1 MSLSFASA
9 IFWVAVALCAVA
21 EIAIVR
27 ATLVAR
33 TSPVNGGVP
42 RARRPVEVVWALVP
56 ALGLALVLG
65 QTWRAIRAPAAGPGA
80 APAAMD
86 AGTGSPS
93 DHR

>member
-21 EIAIVR
+21 EVAIVR
-27 ATLVAR
+27 GTLVTRPSSA
-33 TSPVNGGVP
+33 NGGAA
-42 RARRPVEVVWALVP
+42 RARRPLEVVWALVP

-65 QTWRAIRAPAAGPGA
+65 QTWRAIRAPAAGPDT
-80 APAAMD
+80 APAAVSDD
-86 AGTGSPS
+86 AGSPS